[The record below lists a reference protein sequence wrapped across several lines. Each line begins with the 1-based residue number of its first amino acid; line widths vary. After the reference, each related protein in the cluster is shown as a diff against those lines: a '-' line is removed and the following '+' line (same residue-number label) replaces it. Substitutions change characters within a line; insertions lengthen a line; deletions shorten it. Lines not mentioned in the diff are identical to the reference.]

1 MQCFDFEGL
10 EQFPLVL
17 EPLLF
22 YVLHRASASIHDPA
36 AASQLKLFVLDEA
49 WRFARDATVKAYITE
64 ALKTW
69 RKRNAAML
77 LATQSSEDFLDAD
90 LLRTVVESCPTK
102 FFLANP
108 NMDLARA
115 RELFHLNHTEAALIQ
130 HLRPRQQALLKRPDL
145 SKVINL
151 HVDVPSRR
159 ESTHTTRLEHGG
171 AANGCASVSREDHP
185 RD

>member
-1 MQCFDFEGL
+1 M
-10 EQFPLVL
+10 
-17 EPLLF
+17 
-22 YVLHRASASIHDPA
+22 
-36 AASQLKLFVLDEA
+36 
-49 WRFARDATVKAYITE
+49 KAYITE

-151 HVDVPSRR
+151 HVESQADGIDPTPCPIPSARR
-159 ESTHTTRLEHGG
+159 AAAIAACWRPRDRNGRHNKGDRMTRSRIVLMIGAAHASAARPTPRARARSGTTRDRSS
-171 AANGCASVSREDHP
+171 A
-185 RD
+185 